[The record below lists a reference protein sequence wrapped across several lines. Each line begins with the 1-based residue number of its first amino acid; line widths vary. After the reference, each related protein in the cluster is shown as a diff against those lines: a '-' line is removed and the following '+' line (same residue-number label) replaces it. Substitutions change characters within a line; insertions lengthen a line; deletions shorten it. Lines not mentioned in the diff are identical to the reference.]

1 MNRLELIEKY
11 NRVCEELELYPDQ
24 LVVSAG
30 GACVIHG
37 LREETS
43 DLDVHI
49 PRGTLYTSIRTRAR
63 LEGKVIRYMARP
75 GQPTEAIQYNEWLS
89 IACID
94 YSITTTVIDGVV
106 VYDTRSLLIQKLKLN
121 RAKDQADILALM
133 RKFGEAS
140 CPALV

>member
-11 NRVCEELELYPDQ
+11 NQVCEELGLYPDQ

-30 GACVIHG
+30 GACVMHG
-37 LREETS
+37 LRDETT

-49 PRGTLYTSIRTRAR
+49 PRGTLYTRIRTNAR
-63 LEGKVIRYMARP
+63 LEGKAIRQMSRP

-94 YSITTTVIDGVV
+94 YSVTTTVIDGVV

-121 RAKDQADILALM
+121 RPKDRADILALM
-133 RKFGEAS
+133 RKFGETP

>member
-1 MNRLELIEKY
+1 MNRLELMQKY
-11 NRVCEELELYPDQ
+11 MLVREELGLYPDQ

-30 GACVIHG
+30 GACVMHG
-37 LREETS
+37 LREETA

-49 PRGTLYTSIRTRAR
+49 PRGTLYTGLRTRAR

-121 RAKDQADILALM
+121 RPKDQADILALM
-133 RKFGEAS
+133 RKFGETT
-140 CPALV
+140 CHVLD